1 MTNHYSKTACYC
13 CYENEEFEYDELYEE
28 EEYEDYDGADA
39 DPYANI
45 GAAWEQRVMEER
57 LWAAREQQR
66 IDAAENERWA
76 LLDEAWTEI
85 QRQDHEAAEAF
96 HAECQEAQRA
106 QWEADQLILQ
116 QQDEEVLAELEG

>member
-1 MTNHYSKTACYC
+1 MPCYC
-13 CYENEEFEYDELYEE
+13 CYDRDDYEE
-28 EEYEDYDGADA
+28 PQDEGQYEEYEAEE

-116 QQDEEVLAELEG
+116 QQDEEVLAEMENNE